1 MSSEEDHPELTP
13 EQNAECAEIW
23 RLVLEN
29 LRSKEEESSEEEFED
44 SDEEESTS
52 EQLVRHRKPWTIDED
67 KELLRRWMRKE
78 EDDAIGV
85 AMGRTTLSVRQRR
98 QWLQREKVDRY
109 GNRTYDEFW
118 VQVKDEF
125 WKGVG
130 KGEEKE

>member
-1 MSSEEDHPELTP
+1 MLTP
-13 EQNAECAEIW
+13 EQNAEIAESW

-44 SDEEESTS
+44 SDEEASTS
-52 EQLVRHRKPWTIDED
+52 EQLSRHRKSWTIDED

-98 QWLQREKVDRY
+98 RWLQWEKVDRF
-109 GNRTYDEFW
+109 GKRTYDEFW

-125 WKGVG
+125 WKELG
-130 KGEEKE
+130 KEQKKE